1 MMRVIV
7 AQLSVQFIAPIRS
20 SVEIRAHDFAQD
32 FEHLVDERGG
42 GRGGDVTRAQCRR
55 TARPGDAVEVGE
67 VSDKELPQALQLRDQ
82 LPARTLLIGWS
93 PPPRMPGTAWAM
105 APAAGAT
112 TSRMW
117 RSRKDADLVVAL
129 TGVEVAGARGVMA
142 GAGSTARS
150 QRQQWRRRDG
160 RWRAHWR
167 VR

>member
-82 LPARTLLIGWS
+82 LPARTLLMGVS
-93 PPPRMPGTAWAM
+93 PPSRNSDTASAI
-105 APAAGAT
+105 APAAAAT
-112 TSRMW
+112 TSPMW

-129 TGVEVAGARGVMA
+129 TGVEVAGARG
-142 GAGSTARS
+142 
-150 QRQQWRRRDG
+150 
-160 RWRAHWR
+160 
-167 VR
+167 

>member
-82 LPARTLLIGWS
+82 LPALTFGHGGE
-93 PPPRMPGTAWAM
+93 PPILEFRQRLRDR
-105 APAAGAT
+105 AGG
-112 TSRMW
+112 RC
-117 RSRKDADLVVAL
+117 DDLADVAL
-129 TGVEVAGARGVMA
+129 EEGRGPSCSFDGGGGGGRKGGNGGCRIHGALSEAAVEA
-142 GAGSTARS
+142 
-150 QRQQWRRRDG
+150 
-160 RWRAHWR
+160 
-167 VR
+167 

>member
-82 LPARTLLIGWS
+82 LPARTLLMGVS
-93 PPPRMPGTAWAM
+93 PPSRNSDTASAI
-105 APAAGAT
+105 APAAAAT
-112 TSRMW
+112 TSPMW
-117 RSRKDADLVVAL
+117 RSRKDADLEQIP
-129 TGVEVAGARGVMA
+129 VEF
-142 GAGSTARS
+142 THN
-150 QRQQWRRRDG
+150 RR
-160 RWRAHWR
+160 A
-167 VR
+167 